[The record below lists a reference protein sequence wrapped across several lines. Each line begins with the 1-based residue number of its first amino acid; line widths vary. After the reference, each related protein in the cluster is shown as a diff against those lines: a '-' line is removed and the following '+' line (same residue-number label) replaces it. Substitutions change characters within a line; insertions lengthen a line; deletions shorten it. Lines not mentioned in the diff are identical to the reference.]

1 MQNAMAIALY
11 EILSFCSSMDGA
23 GGYNAGSNKLG
34 IERQIPHILTD
45 MWKLKK
51 KLRVE

>member
-23 GGYNAGSNKLG
+23 GGYN
-34 IERQIPHILTD
+34 HILTD